1 MDALT
6 ARTPLDLTD
15 YAAAALPS
23 TPADSVV
30 AIGLKGSRL
39 GPVMRLDD
47 VAAPATMAG
56 VIAASMRPANCTRVF
71 LIGYGP
77 EDRALRWLELESI
90 LTGHGLSV
98 EGLIHV
104 DGRMCTNLGTGEAVA
119 YAPGTSTLGLHLAL
133 LDGARAEYP
142 TATPSESDALTEA
155 VAAHAAT
162 LTDMHADAPALIEGI
177 NRLLKDQNDAGA
189 AAVVLATL
197 NHRDPEYLIAALV
210 ACTAPIRL
218 EAVDFTRGE
227 FPHGLRWKASVE
239 AETVLNAAVALGPG
253 HACAG
258 ALAVL
263 AYVAWIRGAGAVA
276 DGRLNL
282 AERCAPHHPHVRAV
296 RRMTRA
302 TPVAVVATDPA
313 WAWGKHTRAAEGR

>member
-56 VIAASMRPANCTRVF
+56 VIAASMRRADCTRVF

-77 EDRALRWLELESI
+77 EDRALHWLELESI

-210 ACTAPIRL
+210 ACTAPNRL
-218 EAVDFTRGE
+218 EAVDFARGE

-263 AYVAWIRGAGAVA
+263 AYVAWIRGA
-276 DGRLNL
+276 
-282 AERCAPHHPHVRAV
+282 
-296 RRMTRA
+296 
-302 TPVAVVATDPA
+302 
-313 WAWGKHTRAAEGR
+313 